1 MVLERELRERR
12 AWVDRYLQE
21 VLARRRDPLVG
32 RLQEA
37 IAYALEGGK
46 RVRALLVME
55 GAELAGA
62 NPKSVLP
69 TAAAVE
75 CFHAY
80 SLVHDDLPAMDNDS
94 ERRGRPTVH
103 VQFGEAV
110 AILVGDTLL
119 PMGFELIA
127 HDQAEISG
135 PERTLSVLQLFA
147 RVLGERGLTGGQH
160 LDLQGVSA
168 EEWPEVHARKTAALI
183 QASLEAG
190 ARLGGMPDPE
200 LERLREFGE
209 HLGRTYQLVD
219 DLLDWDEGGKADLSR
234 FLSREEACRLVRLG
248 TESALQSLEPFGE
261 RARRLRDLTKQLA
274 ERTK

>member
-1 MVLERELRERR
+1 MGLLEDLAERR
-12 AWVDRYLQE
+12 TWVDRYLRD

-32 RLQEA
+32 KLQEA
-37 IAYALEGGK
+37 VAYALEGGK
-46 RVRALLVME
+46 RVRALLVLE
-55 GAELAGA
+55 GAELTGT
-62 NPKSVLP
+62 NPKSALP

-80 SLVHDDLPAMDNDS
+80 SLVHDDLPAMDDDA

-103 VQFGEAV
+103 VRFGEAT
-110 AILVGDTLL
+110 AILVGDTLI

-135 PERTLSVLQLFA
+135 PERTLPVLQLFA
-147 RVLGERGLTGGQH
+147 RALGERGLTGGQH
-160 LDLQGVSA
+160 LDLKGVSA
-168 EEWPEVHARKTAALI
+168 EGWPEVHARKTAALI
-183 QASLEAG
+183 RASLEAG
-190 ARLGGMPDPE
+190 ARLGGMTEPE

-209 HLGRTYQLVD
+209 HLGRAYQLVD

-234 FLSREEACRLVRLG
+234 FLSQEEARRLVREQ
-248 TESALQSLEPFGE
+248 TESALESLKPFGE
-261 RARRLRDLTKQLA
+261 RAGRLRAFTLQLA